1 MQVDVSPILGAVL
14 DEDLAL
20 GFLACGRI
28 LFARSLRHGADEAT
42 VQVVSQSPAHLAL
55 DDGEA
60 VLLEGLLGVLQL
72 LELDECEVKVLE
84 QRPNSKGEWSVDVHA
99 KKCL

>member
-1 MQVDVSPILGAVL
+1 
-14 DEDLAL
+14 
-20 GFLACGRI
+20 
-28 LFARSLRHGADEAT
+28 
-42 VQVVSQSPAHLAL
+42 LAL